1 MLCIKDMFKG
11 VRLRVEI
18 APKRGPG
25 RPRKRPRLE
34 EALAAQLPELAGEL
48 EVLKKR
54 TGQKELEASQ
64 DGVEQLALLD
74 QVEQLALEDGVEQLA
89 LQDGVEQLALQDG
102 VEQLALLDEVEDD
115 ASSAGVD
122 SVVRMSNLE
131 LQASGAFEIWRARKG
146 EWSLG
151 C

>member
-11 VRLRVEI
+11 VKRRVEI

-54 TGQKELEASQ
+54 TGQKKLEASQ
-64 DGVEQLALLD
+64 DGVEQLGWTKL
-74 QVEQLALEDGVEQLA
+74 
-89 LQDGVEQLALQDG
+89 
-102 VEQLALLDEVEDD
+102 
-115 ASSAGVD
+115 SS
-122 SVVRMSNLE
+122 
-131 LQASGAFEIWRARKG
+131 
-146 EWSLG
+146 
-151 C
+151 